1 MAGKNK
7 GASVYAKLKNLSR
20 DRGIDMQSL
29 VRLYA
34 QQRLLYRISVSSVGP
49 RFCLKG
55 GLMLAA
61 YNRGDVLRPTEDI
74 DFNGFGEGGL
84 EDIEDAIRVALATEV
99 PDDGVEFET
108 DNLKTVKD
116 REGII
121 PGGKVVVTG
130 RVHTARIQ
138 VRVDVGFNNVVIPD
152 ARPMEIPTI
161 LPDVAPMPVIAG
173 YPLETIVSEKLHA
186 MAQFGHDNTR
196 HKDYYDVWRILG
208 SYEIEGATLSDAI
221 AGTFALQR
229 RPVDPGMPGLS
240 DEFAA
245 ENERAW
251 RAFLRKTS
259 LEDDVSLSDVVRSL
273 REFLVPAM
281 SPEGARGALWVPG
294 EGWKGLSPSPAPGFA
309 P

>member
-20 DRGIDMQSL
+20 ERGIDMQAL

-34 QQRLLYRISVSSVGP
+34 QQRLLYRISVSDVGP

-61 YNRGDVLRPTEDI
+61 YNRGDILRPTEDI
-74 DFNGFGEGGL
+74 DFNGFGEGSL
-84 EDIEDAIRVALATEV
+84 EDIEEAIRIAIATEV
-99 PDDGVEFET
+99 PDDGVVF
-108 DNLKTVKD
+108 DAGNLRTVKD

-130 RVHTARIQ
+130 RVHTANVQ
-138 VRVDVGFNNVVIPD
+138 VRVDVGFNNVITP
-152 ARPMEIPTI
+152 AAQPMEIPTI

-186 MAQFGHDNTR
+186 IAQFGHDNTR
-196 HKDYYDVWRILG
+196 HKDYYDIWRILG
-208 SYEIEGATLSDAI
+208 SYEIEGATLSEAI
-221 AGTFALQR
+221 ASTFAWQR
-229 RPVDPGMPGLS
+229 REVDPDMPGLS
-240 DEFAA
+240 DEFAV

-251 RAFLRKTS
+251 RAFLRKTN
-259 LEDDVSLSDVVRSL
+259 LKDDVSLSEVISSM

-281 SPEGARGALWVPG
+281 SPEGVRGASWVPR
-294 EGWKGLSPSPAPGFA
+294 EGWKGLSPAPSL
-309 P
+309 